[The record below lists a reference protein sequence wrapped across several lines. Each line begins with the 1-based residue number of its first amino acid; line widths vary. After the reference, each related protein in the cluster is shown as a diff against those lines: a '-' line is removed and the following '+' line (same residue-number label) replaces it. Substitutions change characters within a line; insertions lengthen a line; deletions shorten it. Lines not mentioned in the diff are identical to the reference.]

1 MAKVRKIMQ
10 TDVPVLKKEDRI
22 SDAIKLISNK
32 SHGCIVVVENK
43 KPIGI
48 ITETDIIRSA
58 VARKLNPNESIKY
71 IMSSPVTTLNLN
83 TKLEK
88 ASKIIDT
95 KHYRKYPVVENG
107 NLIGLITEND
117 VVHTINDNIRF
128 HRNLQ
133 NWVLII
139 FVAFEFFVFI
149 LYKYLAPIFGFG

>member
-58 VARKLNPNESIKY
+58 VARKLNPNESIKD

-117 VVHTINDNIRF
+117 VVHTINDDIKF

-133 NWVLII
+133 NWVLVI

>member
-58 VARKLNPNESIKY
+58 VARKLNPSASVKN
-71 IMSSPVTTLNLN
+71 IMSSPITPIDLN

-117 VVHTINDNIRF
+117 VVHTINDDIKF

-133 NWVLII
+133 NWVLVI
-139 FVAFEFFVFI
+139 FVAFEFFVFV
-149 LYKYLAPIFGFG
+149 LYKYIAPIFGLG

>member
-58 VARKLNPNESIKY
+58 VARKLNPNESVKD

-117 VVHTINDNIRF
+117 VVHTINDDIRF

-139 FVAFEFFVFI
+139 FVAFEFFVFV
-149 LYKYLAPIFGFG
+149 LYKYIAPIFGLG